1 MDISLPWKKGMNLMA
16 LLTKKLLR
24 CISLISVQ
32 LIEAGTY
39 SNFEYHVN
47 GEEYQIENDIEQE
60 IHPVFLPS
68 CPA

>member
-32 LIEAGTY
+32 LIEAGTLFLNRITDK
-39 SNFEYHVN
+39 SNAQALLV
-47 GEEYQIENDIEQE
+47 
-60 IHPVFLPS
+60 VL
-68 CPA
+68 